1 MENEDEVIK
10 AIKEEYEKKLE
21 EQKKQLEEEK
31 NKAIKDLEEKHIKQ
45 IRSLLS
51 GEKITNDNDKKTEE
65 VEKTFEEKLY
75 ENLRAKNKLNK
86 EV

>member
-31 NKAIKDLEEKHIKQ
+31 DKAIKDLEEKHIKQ